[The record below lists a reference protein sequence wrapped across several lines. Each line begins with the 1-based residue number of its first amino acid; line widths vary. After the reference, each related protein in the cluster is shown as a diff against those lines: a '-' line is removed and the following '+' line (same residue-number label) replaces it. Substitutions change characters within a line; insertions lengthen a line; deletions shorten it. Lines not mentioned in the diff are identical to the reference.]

1 MPQGNA
7 PRRVKSH
14 QQMIMALEL
23 RASGASFRQIGE
35 ALSVSKPRAFRTVRK
50 PLDELVQ
57 HCSETAERVRVLELH
72 RLDRYRLALDSR
84 KSDPRTVDT
93 LIRISERV
101 AKLHG
106 LDAPQRIEASGPD
119 GGPIE
124 TEEKPDYDKLTLDE
138 LLLLEAMEKKARG
151 VANWDENLRR
161 QEESRRLSF
170 PSVQQSEV
178 WTEGLKKVGILPTAR
193 AGCMTGSSDLRSIR
207 NTRYP
212 ESR

>member
-35 ALSVSKPRAFRTVRK
+35 ALSVSKPRAFRIVRK
-50 PLDELVQ
+50 ALDELVL
-57 HCSETAERVRVLELH
+57 HCQDTAERVRQLELY
-72 RLDRYRLALDSR
+72 RLDRIRLSLDP
-84 KSDPRTVDT
+84 KKGDPRVADT

-106 LDAPQRIEASGPD
+106 LDAPQRIEASGPG

-124 TEEKPDYDKLTLDE
+124 TQESPDYSKLTLE
-138 LLLLEAMEKKARG
+138 EMLLLEAIEKKSRG
-151 VANWDENLRR
+151 IANWDEHLRR
-161 QEESRRLSF
+161 QDESRRLSF
-170 PSVQQSEV
+170 PGVQQPEI
-178 WTEGLKKVGILPTAR
+178 WTEGLKKLGILTTAR
-193 AGCMTGSSDLRSIR
+193 ETAPVGS
-207 NTRYP
+207 
-212 ESR
+212 

>member
-35 ALSVSKPRAFRTVRK
+35 ALSVSKPRAFRIVRK
-50 PLDELVQ
+50 ALDELVQ

-106 LDAPQRIEASGPD
+106 LDAPQRIEASGLN
-119 GGPIE
+119 GGPVQ
-124 TEEKPDYDKLTLDE
+124 TRGQQPDFGTFSQAE
-138 LLLLEAMEKKARG
+138 LLI
-151 VANWDENLRR
+151 VAVLHANAAVD
-161 QEESRRLSF
+161 
-170 PSVQQSEV
+170 P
-178 WTEGLKKVGILPTAR
+178 
-193 AGCMTGSSDLRSIR
+193 
-207 NTRYP
+207 
-212 ESR
+212 